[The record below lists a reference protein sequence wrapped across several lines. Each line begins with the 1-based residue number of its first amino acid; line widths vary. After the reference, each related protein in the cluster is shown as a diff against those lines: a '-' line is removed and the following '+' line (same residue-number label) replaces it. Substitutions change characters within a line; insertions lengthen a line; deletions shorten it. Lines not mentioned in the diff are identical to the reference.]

1 MDTYPHAL
9 YVLGGGDESVRRMLV
24 AGRRRRESTAGC
36 GGPLVARTP
45 GPRPRIRRPS
55 VALDSSPILL
65 RTKST
70 LCPSIM
76 GSDWIRIP
84 VNYKNWSS
92 DCFLNESKN

>member
-45 GPRPRIRRPS
+45 GPRPRIRRPTRGPRLFS
-55 VALDSSPILL
+55 HFVKDKVHFVSLNYGVRLDSHPCELQKLEFRLFS
-65 RTKST
+65 
-70 LCPSIM
+70 
-76 GSDWIRIP
+76 
-84 VNYKNWSS
+84 
-92 DCFLNESKN
+92 